1 MLLPGAALLNFVPGM
16 FLIGVGWNIAFVASS
31 AVLADTARPAER
43 GRLLGFSDALSTTVA
58 AVLSIGAGLIV
69 GIIGPS
75 VLVVTGVLLAL
86 IPAGLIAANRTR
98 LEGSPA

>member
-1 MLLPGAALLNFVPGM
+1 
-16 FLIGVGWNIAFVASS
+16 
-31 AVLADTARPAER
+31 
-43 GRLLGFSDALSTTVA
+43 
-58 AVLSIGAGLIV
+58 VLSIGAGLIV

-75 VLVVTGVLLAL
+75 VLVVSGFLLAL